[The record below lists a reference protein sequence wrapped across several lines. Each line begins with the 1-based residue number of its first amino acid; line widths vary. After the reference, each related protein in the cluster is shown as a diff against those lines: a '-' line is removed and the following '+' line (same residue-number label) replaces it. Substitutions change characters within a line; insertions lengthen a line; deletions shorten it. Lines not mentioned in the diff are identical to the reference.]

1 MLTLGT
7 ITMILNQKKNE
18 YSELNSVVR
27 LQNVMVQALK
37 KPQTTLEIIKQIS
50 KLLTVKQKRLNGY
63 QCYRFIQVGFV

>member
-18 YSELNSVVR
+18 YSGLNSVVR